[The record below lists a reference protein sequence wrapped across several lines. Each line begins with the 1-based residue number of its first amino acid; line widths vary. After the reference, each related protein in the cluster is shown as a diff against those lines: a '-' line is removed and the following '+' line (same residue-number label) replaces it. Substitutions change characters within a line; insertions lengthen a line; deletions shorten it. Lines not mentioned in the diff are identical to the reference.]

1 MTDFVVG
8 GAINI
13 PDEVIRKI
21 ETATNRISQME
32 KQSRDAADKMNKSF
46 RSIAD
51 NGLDY
56 FLKKLEAV
64 QSKINSL
71 NIPNVGLGSF
81 SQGATEATKLASSVT
96 NIAESL
102 NKMGSE
108 GKNIAALTQEIKGIN
123 NALRKE
129 GGISDLASQQQ
140 QVNYR
145 ERLKS
150 ELSFQEKSET
160 QQQEYL
166 ERLVQNEKRKN
177 ERIAREQKRSYT
189 EQAKYYQQQN
199 YKANTTVEG
208 SLAFAKS
215 ANTIARRTQAI
226 KYLTEARRNL
236 STTDA
241 NYKTKLDAL
250 NKSIS
255 RMNYLNN
262 EATGKLEE
270 QRRRMS
276 NLANITEQLARKF
289 ALVFSVSQITS
300 YVTRLREVRGEFE
313 LQNTALASILQNQ
326 DKANRL
332 FNQITELAVQ
342 SPFTVKE
349 LTTYTKSLAA
359 YQVQYEQLYDTTK
372 MLADVSAGLGVDM
385 QRLILAFGQVKA
397 ANVLRG
403 CLGYDTPVML
413 YNGDIKAVQDIVV
426 GDVLINENGD
436 AVNVLELIRG
446 RETMYLIEQVSG
458 HDRMSYRV
466 NRNHILTLWN
476 VQEQQIED
484 VYVYDYL
491 KNKDA
496 YLGFRI
502 VNDKRVY
509 YDIEVTKDKIDD
521 YYGFVLDGNKRF
533 RLGDGTV
540 THNTETRQF
549 TEAGFNILGEL
560 AKYYSELEGRIVSVA
575 EVQDRQFKKMIAFE
589 DVAKVFQRVTSE
601 GGMFYKMQERQAE
614 TLVGLYSNLQ
624 DKVDLM
630 LNSIGQSQ
638 EGILK
643 GSIKFLGAIV
653 DNYELVT
660 NAIAA
665 LGAGFVLYKLNVLAA
680 KQSVIDFAT
689 AQGLANASSTKQ
701 LSLLKLS
708 QVGWTKLGASI
719 KAAALSMKAFVASN
733 LPLLAISAL
742 VSGVVELINWY
753 DEYNE
758 KLKAVRQRNYEYA
771 SSLDK
776 ITESYNKLK
785 AEAKTM
791 GNITL
796 DSDIFKEQRQE
807 LQNLID
813 LLDRQGV
820 EFPIDI
826 KFVTP
831 QNIDEAFTKGIN
843 LSELANKVSTAF
855 GTAFSKASSEVEAWG
870 LLGDNIVTDAEQ
882 LANTYALLD
891 STLESNLDNL
901 EKEVSVQENL
911 SDKAKEYLSLLRQG
925 RKEDESDTD
934 WMIRRMQ
941 YLKEISSEL
950 FRGGIKLDNID
961 VLDKIHVVN
970 ARVIKDQREMA
981 HEVESL
987 LERFEETYGGIE
999 KIKKDFA
1006 NKPEVLQLILD
1017 KKFLDENWDKQV
1029 RSFAERFAME
1039 RYELNFV
1046 AKEVK
1051 PDVTAFGDF
1060 RDVVKAMDTTG
1071 VLRSALPNISTIGG
1085 LESELQKLYAEQQK
1099 QIEVL
1104 NRANTK
1110 RLDIEKLI
1118 AKEKSKMNL
1127 SNSEQERVNAEAN
1140 IKALEAQKKGVEENI
1155 KRTKEQANANVEVIK
1170 AIAEAF
1176 NLLLVKE
1183 KESNKV
1189 GKTSTQILKE
1199 RLDFFQRLNSE
1210 YKQLRENYSA
1220 EEAHQRIM
1228 NSRLEE
1234 AKALGVEGIFKDA
1247 TFDEKG
1253 TIKSLNKV
1261 GDAFKSMTREM
1272 NIDFQNAIGDVTL
1285 TMDVEVREKELQS
1298 LSDYFDSLFSGYE
1311 LSIDLEGTG
1320 VSKDMQR
1327 SIFGIEAFDLQT
1339 IQRIIDDYKK
1349 RLGSL
1354 SKEEEKLFTELQKK
1368 LTNMQNKELQE
1379 RVKTYS
1385 EYLKKTVSERA
1396 AIELEAQKKLSEFET
1411 IKDKFSESDRKAIT
1425 DRIKKERD
1433 EELAKYDWKEFQGTD
1448 MYIELFQN
1456 LEYAT
1461 TSAIRAMKSRLSELK
1476 ESLKDL
1482 PPEQLKEILS
1492 QMEKL
1497 EDIEIKRNPF
1507 KFLFSGDLKTSS
1519 KSLSEIGTLM
1529 QEISTAATDIAGNLE
1544 NVFGTMDD
1552 KTRDIVDSFS
1562 EIASGI
1568 GNTAS
1573 GVARIMA
1580 GDYIGGSI
1588 QALQGLASTIGSIFS
1603 VGDKAYER
1611 EIQRQLEIVENLGD
1625 AYDDLK
1631 EASEKA
1637 FSVEEL
1643 KEYNKALDENIDKQ
1657 ITALKSAIA
1666 AEEAKKKSDKD
1677 EIEEYYKQI
1686 EELEKER
1693 AENQKSYLEELG
1705 AIGEDNYKSAAQNFI
1720 DAWLDAFL
1728 ETGDGLDALNGE
1740 FEEFFNDMI
1749 KKQLL
1754 IRGANKFLE
1763 HFFEEFDKMFEG
1775 DGEVTKDELENIGK
1789 LAGTTFEDLNDF
1801 LINLAESLG
1810 IKGGVNGGELSELT
1824 KGIQGITET
1833 TAQALEAIL
1842 NSMRYY
1848 VVDSNSQLKLIYNA
1862 FTSLDGNANPMLA
1875 ELRTQTVQLRN
1886 MYELWNTLTRSVVG
1900 SGKVLKVSIV

>member
-1 MTDFVVG
+1 MANDDFVVG
-8 GAINI
+8 GVINI
-13 PDEVIRKI
+13 PDDVIKKI

-32 KQSRDAADKMNKSF
+32 KQSREASDKMNKSF

-56 FLKKLEAV
+56 FLKKLETV

-96 NIAESL
+96 NVAESL

-108 GKNIAALTQEIKGIN
+108 GKNIATLTQEIKGIN
-123 NALRKE
+123 NALRKD
-129 GGISDLASQQQ
+129 GGISDLSLQQEE
-140 QVNYR
+140 VNKR
-145 ERLKS
+145 ERLKAQ
-150 ELSFQEKSET
+150 LSFQEKSET

-177 ERIAREQKRSYT
+177 ERIAREQKRSYA
-189 EQAKYYQQQN
+189 EQAKSYQQQN
-199 YKANTTVEG
+199 YKKNTTVEG
-208 SLAFAKS
+208 SLAFAES

-241 NYKTKLDAL
+241 NYKQKLDAL
-250 NKSIS
+250 NSSIS
-255 RMNYLNN
+255 RMNRLND
-262 EATGKLEE
+262 EATGRIDNL
-270 QRRRMS
+270 RRGQH
-276 NLANITEQLARKF
+276 NLANTADQLARKF
-289 ALVFSVSQITS
+289 ALIFSISQITS
-300 YVTRLREVRGEFE
+300 YVTKLREVRGEFE

-403 CLGYDTPVML
+403 
-413 YNGDIKAVQDIVV
+413 
-426 GDVLINENGD
+426 
-436 AVNVLELIRG
+436 
-446 RETMYLIEQVSG
+446 
-458 HDRMSYRV
+458 
-466 NRNHILTLWN
+466 
-476 VQEQQIED
+476 
-484 VYVYDYL
+484 
-491 KNKDA
+491 
-496 YLGFRI
+496 
-502 VNDKRVY
+502 
-509 YDIEVTKDKIDD
+509 
-521 YYGFVLDGNKRF
+521 
-533 RLGDGTV
+533 
-540 THNTETRQF
+540 TETRQF

-589 DVAKVFQRVTSE
+589 DVAKVFERVTSE

-776 ITESYNKLK
+776 ISESYSKLK

-813 LLDRQGV
+813 LLDKQGV
-820 EFPIDI
+820 EFPVDI

-855 GTAFSKASSEVEAWG
+855 GTAFESALSEMEAWG
-870 LLGDNIVTDAEQ
+870 LFGENIGTDAED
-882 LANTYALLD
+882 LAKSYTLVDAALERNI
-891 STLESNLDNL
+891 TKLEQEIRAQKDLTDNAKQYL
-901 EKEVSVQENL
+901 EII
-911 SDKAKEYLSLLRQG
+911 DKG
-925 RKEDESDTD
+925 RKQEESDTE
-934 WMIRRMQ
+934 WLIRKMQ
-941 YLKEISSEL
+941 YLNKIYQEMG
-950 FRGGIKLDNID
+950 RNWAANPLDNMGSVYDITNILNSISKSEEEMRNETKKLVD
-961 VLDKIHVVN
+961 EFAN
-970 ARVIKDQREMA
+970 A
-981 HEVESL
+981 
-987 LERFEETYGGIE
+987 YGGIE
-999 KIKKDFA
+999 KIRKDFED
-1006 NKPEVLQLILD
+1006 KPMVLQTLLDQAMLD
-1017 KKFLDENWDKQV
+1017 KQWDEQV
-1029 RSFAERFAME
+1029 RKFALRFAME
-1039 RYELNFV
+1039 EFKLNFT
-1046 AKEVK
+1046 AQEIK
-1051 PDVTAFGDF
+1051 PNVTAFGDF

-1118 AKEKSKMNL
+1118 GKEKEKL
-1127 SNSEQERVNAEAN
+1127 HSNDQQVVVNAEAN
-1140 IKALEAQKKGVEENI
+1140 IKALEAQKTGIDQTIAKS
-1155 KRTKEQANANVEVIK
+1155 KEQADANVAVIK

-1183 KESNKV
+1183 KEGNKV
-1189 GKTSTQILKE
+1189 GKTSAQILKE

-1210 YKQLRENYSA
+1210 YNKLRENYSA
-1220 EEAHQRIM
+1220 EEAHQKIM
-1228 NSRLEE
+1228 NSRMEE
-1234 AKALGVEGIFKDA
+1234 AKALGVEGIFKGA

-1261 GDAFKSMTREM
+1261 GAAFKSMTREM

-1411 IKDKFSESDRKAIT
+1411 VKDKFSESDRKAIT

-1497 EDIEIKRNPF
+1497 EDIEIQRNPF
-1507 KFLFSGDLKTSS
+1507 KFLSSGDLKTSS

-1544 NVFGTMDD
+1544 NVFGPMDD
-1552 KTRDIVDSFS
+1552 KTKDIVDSFS

-1588 QALQGLASTIGSIFS
+1588 QALQGIASTIGAIFS
-1603 VGDKAYER
+1603 AGDKKYER
-1611 EIQRQLEIVENLGD
+1611 EIQRQLEIVEGLSD

-1637 FSVEEL
+1637 FSIEEL
-1643 KEYNKALDENIDKQ
+1643 KEYNEALNENIDKR
-1657 ITALKSAIA
+1657 ITALKAAIA
-1666 AEEAKKKSDKD
+1666 AEQAKKKSSKED
-1677 EIEEYYKQI
+1677 IEKYYKQV

-1693 AENQKSYLEELG
+1693 AENQKAYLEELG

-1740 FEEFFNDMI
+1740 FDEFFNDMI

-1763 HFFEEFDKMFEG
+1763 PFFEQFDKMFEG
-1775 DGEVTKDELENIGK
+1775 DGQVTKGELDNIGK
-1789 LAGTTFEDLNDF
+1789 LAGSTFEALNDF

-1862 FTSLDGNANPMLA
+1862 FTSLDGNVNPMLA

-1900 SGKVLKVSIV
+1900 NGKVLKVSIV